1 MRKSKKSR
9 GKASGAARSRGHARA
24 DGSGPAGP
32 GRPTRNWREALHNE
46 RIAHLIKDAFRWT
59 SSSLQRR
66 LREHSVP
73 YGHWTFLRILWQT
86 DGLTQRQ
93 LSEQAGVTEPSTVTA
108 LKAMEA
114 AGCIARQKMPD
125 NRKEIRVFLTPKGA
139 ALRARI
145 VPCAEEVN
153 RIATAGI
160 APEDLAATRR
170 TLVALIENL
179 TRDAA
184 EQAERAGLAASGS
197 AGGDVA

>member
-1 MRKSKKSR
+1 MRTSKKSR
-9 GKASGAARSRGHARA
+9 GKARGAAKPGRHGRGDGVRNGHAA
-24 DGSGPAGP
+24 AGP
-32 GRPTRNWREALHNE
+32 IRHWREALHNE

-66 LREHSVP
+66 LRQHSVP

-114 AGCIARQKMPD
+114 AGCITRQKMPD

-139 ALRARI
+139 ALRSRI

-160 APEDLAATRR
+160 AREDLAATRR

-184 EQAERAGLAASGS
+184 ERAGVETPR
-197 AGGDVA
+197 AGQGDIA